1 MTHAALD
8 SIALITSASL
18 ECRMSS
24 VLSQT
29 LQTLQTVGSRLDPE
43 GNNKAWSS
51 YPCLDASHVNE
62 STTTLMVVSGSNVST
77 DGPQMKLIT

>member
-29 LQTLQTVGSRLDPE
+29 VQTVGSRLEPE
-43 GNNKAWSS
+43 GNNRAWSS

-62 STTTLMVVSGSNVST
+62 STNTLMVMSGSNVST